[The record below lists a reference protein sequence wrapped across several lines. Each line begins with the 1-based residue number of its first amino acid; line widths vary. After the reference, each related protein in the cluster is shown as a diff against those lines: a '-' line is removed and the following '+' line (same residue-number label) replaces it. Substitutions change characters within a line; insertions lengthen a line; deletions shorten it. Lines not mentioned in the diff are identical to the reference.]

1 MCENCEELRLR
12 VVSLQQEIVK
22 LEERRS
28 RERTR
33 HINKEQMVVLK
44 SIDYFEETDERSCT
58 TCVKLLE
65 LLQRLVTDNPQLKGL
80 DAILREFESF
90 NI

>member
-33 HINKEQMVVLK
+33 HINREQMVVLK
-44 SIDYFEETDERSCT
+44 SMDNVDETDESSCT

-65 LLQRLVTDNPQLKGL
+65 LLQRLVIDNPQLRGV
-80 DAILREFESF
+80 DAILRELESF